1 MAARRERASMQGREA
16 HGYAKRRL
24 SMRRSARRVRRDR
37 LHDGGA
43 MNAEWPLWEVF
54 IRSQHGLAHKHVGS
68 LHAPD
73 AEMAIKNARDVYTRR
88 NEGVSIWVVRSA
100 DITATAP
107 GEKVPLFEPANS
119 KVYRHPTFFPMPDEV
134 KHI

>member
-1 MAARRERASMQGREA
+1 
-16 HGYAKRRL
+16 
-24 SMRRSARRVRRDR
+24 VT
-37 LHDGGA
+37 
-43 MNAEWPLWEVF
+43 AEWPLWEVF

-73 AEMAIKNARDVYTRR
+73 AEMAIRNARDVYTRR
-88 NEGVSIWVVRSA
+88 NEGVSIWVARSSDLHA
-100 DITATAP
+100 SSPDERAA
-107 GEKVPLFEPANS
+107 LFEPSND

>member
-1 MAARRERASMQGREA
+1 MERT
-16 HGYAKRRL
+16 
-24 SMRRSARRVRRDR
+24 
-37 LHDGGA
+37 
-43 MNAEWPLWEVF
+43 EWPLWEIF

-73 AEMAIKNARDVYTRR
+73 AEMAVKNARDVYTRR

-100 DITATAP
+100 DITASSP
-107 GEKVPLFEPANS
+107 GEKEPLFEPANS
-119 KVYRHPTFFPMPDEV
+119 KVYRHPTFFPMPEEV